1 MTQVELNRLVVN
13 LKRWRDFVGG
23 SHFLSFELV
32 RDFRSFL
39 IRLAF
44 FLDRTAVNK
53 IASESG
59 CLNRVMH
66 VVKVPSR
73 NIANKANGGSCT
85 SGSGIMTWNMRRK
98 SVSEFSGWETMKN
111 HLLPET
117 FTVLISG
124 YK

>member
-1 MTQVELNRLVVN
+1 MMAN
-13 LKRWRDFVGG
+13 LKLWRDFFGG

-39 IRLAF
+39 IRLTF

-73 NIANKANGGSCT
+73 NIANKASRGSCT
-85 SGSGIMTWNMRRK
+85 SGSGIMPWNMRRK
-98 SVSEFSGWETMKN
+98 SKSEFSGLETMKN

-117 FTVLISG
+117 FTVLIPG